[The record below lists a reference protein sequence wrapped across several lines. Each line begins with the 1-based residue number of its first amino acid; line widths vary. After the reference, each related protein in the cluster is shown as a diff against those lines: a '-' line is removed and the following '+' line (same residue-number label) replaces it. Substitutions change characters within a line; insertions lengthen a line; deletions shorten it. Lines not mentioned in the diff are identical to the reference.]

1 MSFDAIG
8 DFLTIIRNGLMVSKP
23 FVVAPYSKMR
33 FEIAKILKDEGFIKD
48 CIVVN
53 EEDPTKKGIKVYLN
67 YVGNESVIH
76 EIKRVSTPGRRNY
89 SGIKNVKPVIGGL
102 GVSILSTNRGI
113 MTQNKAKELN
123 VGGEVICTV
132 W

>member
-1 MSFDAIG
+1 MSVDTIG

-23 FVVAPYSKMR
+23 FVVIPYSKMK
-33 FEIAKILKDEGFIKD
+33 FEIAKILKEEGFIKD
-48 CIVVN
+48 CTVLEGDSV
-53 EEDPTKKGIKVYLN
+53 KKAIKVFLK
-67 YVGNESVIH
+67 YVDNESVIH
-76 EIKRVSTPGRRNY
+76 EITRISKPGRRCY
-89 SGIKNVKPVIGGL
+89 SGSTTVKPVIGGL

-113 MTQNKAKELN
+113 MSNRKAKELN